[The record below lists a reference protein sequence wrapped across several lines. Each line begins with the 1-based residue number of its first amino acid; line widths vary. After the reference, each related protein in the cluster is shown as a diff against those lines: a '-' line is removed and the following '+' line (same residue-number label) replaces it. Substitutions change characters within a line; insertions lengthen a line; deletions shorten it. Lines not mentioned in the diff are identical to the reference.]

1 MAWHI
6 RDGDVSSGSSV
17 GSCLLHLP
25 ITMAELAGWEQAI
38 SCRDRRPDRASRAPG
53 LLLAPQRRT
62 TSRATTHP
70 RDRRLPEKHVEAAR
84 QVFEHFA
91 RILDAPF
98 SLRLWDG
105 TTIPLGHSG
114 TDGPCISIARPGVLG
129 ALFRRPSFDHLF
141 RRYVSGD
148 IDIEGGDLIS
158 FVEAAR
164 RRKKETKLRL
174 GDLRKGFPLTK
185 ALPLLLA
192 RDRPAAVRHEF
203 HGGDAPRRG
212 TNDGDKEFI
221 QFHYDASNEFYE
233 LFLDPEMVYSC
244 AYFRDWTN
252 TLELAQRDKLDLI
265 CRKLRLRAGDT
276 FLDIG
281 SGWGALL
288 CHAARHY
295 GAQAHGVTLSQA
307 QYDYAQARLERLGL
321 QDRVTV
327 SLADY
332 MTLEGRY
339 DKIASIGMYEHVGIA
354 NYQAYFKKMHR
365 LLAAGGVFLNHGI
378 TRRAKRNIK
387 NFGKIS
393 ASRRVIMKYI
403 FPGAELDHIGHTVQV
418 MESCGFEVHDVEGL
432 RRHYAR
438 TCRLWHDRLAA
449 RRETAIALVGPERYR
464 MWVAYLAGVT
474 VGFEYGPLHVFQTV
488 ATRQG
493 DAVPLPPT
501 REDLYREATPPIQEF
516 VEQDAMV
523 E

>member
-1 MAWHI
+1 M
-6 RDGDVSSGSSV
+6 
-17 GSCLLHLP
+17 
-25 ITMAELAGWEQAI
+25 Q
-38 SCRDRRPDRASRAPG
+38 
-53 LLLAPQRRT
+53 
-62 TSRATTHP
+62 
-70 RDRRLPEKHVEAAR
+70 EKQIEAAR
-84 QVFEHFA
+84 EVFGHFA

-105 TTIPLGHSG
+105 TTIPLGRNRAGSA
-114 TDGPCISIARPGVLG
+114 CITIAGPGVLG
-129 ALFRRPSFDHLF
+129 ALFRRPSLDHLF

-148 IDIEGGDLIS
+148 IAIEGGDLIG

-164 RRKKETKLRL
+164 RQRKESGIRL
-174 GDLRKGFPLTK
+174 GDLRKGFPWTK

-192 RDRPAAVRHEF
+192 RDDRPAAIRHEF
-203 HGGDAPRRG
+203 RGGDAPRRA
-212 TNDGDKEFI
+212 TKRKEQDFI
-221 QFHYDASNEFYE
+221 QFHYDASNEFYQ

-244 AYFRDWTN
+244 AYFRDWSN
-252 TLELAQRDKLDLI
+252 PLAEAQRDKLDLV
-265 CRKLRLRAGDT
+265 CRKLRLRAGET

-281 SGWGALL
+281 CGWGALL
-288 CHAARHY
+288 CHAAQHY
-295 GAQAHGVTLSQA
+295 GAHAHGVTLSKA
-307 QYDYAQARLERLGL
+307 QYDYARAKVARLGIA
-321 QDRVTV
+321 DRVTV

-354 NYQAYFKKMHR
+354 NYAAYFRKLHG
-365 LLAAGGVFLNHGI
+365 LLADGGVFLNHGI

-393 ASRRVIMKYI
+393 PSRRVILKYI

-418 MESCGFEVHDVEGL
+418 MESCGFEIQDVEGL

-438 TCRLWHDRLAA
+438 TCRLWHDRLVSRQDEA
-449 RRETAIALVGPERYR
+449 TALVGPERYR

-493 DAVPLPPT
+493 GARPALPPT
-501 REDLYREATPPIQEF
+501 REDLYWR
-516 VEQDAMV
+516 DAPQV
-523 E
+523 QAAAEPDAAFG